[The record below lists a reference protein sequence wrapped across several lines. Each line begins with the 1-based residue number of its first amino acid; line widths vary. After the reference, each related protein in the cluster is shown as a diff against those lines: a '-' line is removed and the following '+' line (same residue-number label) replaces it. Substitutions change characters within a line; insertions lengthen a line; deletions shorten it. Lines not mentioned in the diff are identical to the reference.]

1 MGYDVV
7 SATAAGV
14 PVDCPFAYVVRL
26 AGRDHV
32 PKINNV
38 AVTPG
43 DVFEMSAVVACGTG
57 QADFNLYIANATSAT
72 GGIKARLSGGNTKVT
87 AAWKRVTWRFTVPA
101 DTNFMRPFLQV
112 NQSSPFGTV
121 WYAADWH
128 LRNVTAAH
136 GAQNR

>member
-7 SATAAGV
+7 SATDAGV

-38 AVTPG
+38 AVTR

-72 GGIKARLSGGNTKVT
+72 GGIKARLSGGIPK
-87 AAWKRVTWRFTVPA
+87 
-101 DTNFMRPFLQV
+101 
-112 NQSSPFGTV
+112 SPQRGN
-121 WYAADWH
+121 A
-128 LRNVTAAH
+128 
-136 GAQNR
+136 